1 MRGKKK
7 TLKREKSAM
16 TVSMYGNL
24 LFVIIELVMAV
35 YTSSQAVLL
44 DAVYDGIEFFM
55 LLPSVL
61 MIPLLYKPS
70 SEKRPFGY
78 MQVETIFLVVKGITM
93 TAVTLGLIVNN
104 LDLLLHGG
112 RRISFDTVAYFELFA
127 CVLSLGV
134 VVYLKRKNR
143 SLNSPLIETE
153 MQGWKIDC
161 VVSLGVAYFELFACV
176 LSLGVVVYLK
186 RKNRSL
192 NSPLIET
199 EMQGWKIDCVVSL
212 GMAAAFF
219 LPRMLPDGPWQ
230 VLTPYLD
237 QIITIV
243 LSMFMLPAPIRMVI
257 SGLRDLLLL
266 PPDQETVQNIH
277 QIVEQSL
284 QGTNYSQIQ
293 HEIVKTGR
301 KLWISTY
308 ITLEKDE
315 VSLLKFQQAQS
326 RCIEALR
333 EEYTDFYFELL
344 PLIEFQQEQLSTV

>member
-112 RRISFDTVAYFELFA
+112 RRISFDT
-127 CVLSLGV
+127 
-134 VVYLKRKNR
+134 
-143 SLNSPLIETE
+143 
-153 MQGWKIDC
+153 
-161 VVSLGVAYFELFACV
+161 VAYFELFACV

-326 RCIEALR
+326 RCIEALQ

>member
-1 MRGKKK
+1 
-7 TLKREKSAM
+7 M

-161 VVSLGVAYFELFACV
+161 VVSLG
-176 LSLGVVVYLK
+176 
-186 RKNRSL
+186 
-192 NSPLIET
+192 
-199 EMQGWKIDCVVSL
+199 
-212 GMAAAFF
+212 MAAAFF

-284 QGTNYSQIQ
+284 LGTNYSQIQ

-326 RCIEALR
+326 RCIEALQ

>member
-112 RRISFDTVAYFELFA
+112 RRISFDT
-127 CVLSLGV
+127 
-134 VVYLKRKNR
+134 
-143 SLNSPLIETE
+143 
-153 MQGWKIDC
+153 
-161 VVSLGVAYFELFACV
+161 VAYFELFACV

-326 RCIEALR
+326 RCIEALG

>member
-161 VVSLGVAYFELFACV
+161 VVSLG
-176 LSLGVVVYLK
+176 
-186 RKNRSL
+186 
-192 NSPLIET
+192 
-199 EMQGWKIDCVVSL
+199 
-212 GMAAAFF
+212 MAAAFF

-315 VSLLKFQQAQS
+315 VSLLKFQQAQC
-326 RCIEALR
+326 RCIEALQ

>member
-55 LLPSVL
+55 LLPSVM

-127 CVLSLGV
+127 CVLGLAV
-134 VVYLKRKNR
+134 TL
-143 SLNSPLIETE
+143 
-153 MQGWKIDC
+153 
-161 VVSLGVAYFELFACV
+161 
-176 LSLGVVVYLK
+176 YLK

-230 VLTPYLD
+230 VLTLYLD

-243 LSMFMLPAPIRMVI
+243 LSMFMLPAPIRTVI

-277 QIVEQSL
+277 QIVEQTL

>member
-161 VVSLGVAYFELFACV
+161 VVSLG
-176 LSLGVVVYLK
+176 
-186 RKNRSL
+186 
-192 NSPLIET
+192 
-199 EMQGWKIDCVVSL
+199 
-212 GMAAAFF
+212 MAAAFF

-284 QGTNYSQIQ
+284 QGTNYAQIQ

-315 VSLLKFQQAQS
+315 VSLLKFQQAQC
-326 RCIEALR
+326 RCIEALQ

>member
-1 MRGKKK
+1 
-7 TLKREKSAM
+7 M

-161 VVSLGVAYFELFACV
+161 VVSLG
-176 LSLGVVVYLK
+176 
-186 RKNRSL
+186 
-192 NSPLIET
+192 
-199 EMQGWKIDCVVSL
+199 
-212 GMAAAFF
+212 MAAAFF

-243 LSMFMLPAPIRMVI
+243 LSMFMLPAPIRTVI

-277 QIVEQSL
+277 QIVEQAL
-284 QGTNYSQIQ
+284 QGTNYAQIQ

-326 RCIEALR
+326 RCIEALG

-344 PLIEFQQEQLSTV
+344 PLIEFQQEQLSTVS

>member
-161 VVSLGVAYFELFACV
+161 VVSLG
-176 LSLGVVVYLK
+176 
-186 RKNRSL
+186 
-192 NSPLIET
+192 
-199 EMQGWKIDCVVSL
+199 
-212 GMAAAFF
+212 MAAAFF

-230 VLTPYLD
+230 VLIPYLD

-284 QGTNYSQIQ
+284 QGTNYAQIQ

-315 VSLLKFQQAQS
+315 ISLLKFQIAQT
-326 RCIEALR
+326 RCIEALGKV
-333 EEYTDFYFELL
+333 YTDFYFELL
-344 PLIEFQQEQLSTV
+344 PHIEFCEEDLAAQSL

>member
-161 VVSLGVAYFELFACV
+161 VVSLG
-176 LSLGVVVYLK
+176 
-186 RKNRSL
+186 
-192 NSPLIET
+192 
-199 EMQGWKIDCVVSL
+199 
-212 GMAAAFF
+212 MAAAFF

-277 QIVEQSL
+277 QIVEQAL
-284 QGTNYSQIQ
+284 QETNYSQIQ

-326 RCIEALR
+326 RCIEALG

>member
-161 VVSLGVAYFELFACV
+161 VVSLG
-176 LSLGVVVYLK
+176 
-186 RKNRSL
+186 
-192 NSPLIET
+192 
-199 EMQGWKIDCVVSL
+199 
-212 GMAAAFF
+212 MAAAFF

-284 QGTNYSQIQ
+284 QGTNYAQIQ

-326 RCIEALR
+326 RCIEALG

>member
-1 MRGKKK
+1 
-7 TLKREKSAM
+7 M

-161 VVSLGVAYFELFACV
+161 VVSLG
-176 LSLGVVVYLK
+176 
-186 RKNRSL
+186 
-192 NSPLIET
+192 
-199 EMQGWKIDCVVSL
+199 
-212 GMAAAFF
+212 MAAAFF

-284 QGTNYSQIQ
+284 QGTNYAQIQ

>member
-24 LFVIIELVMAV
+24 LFVLIELVMAV

-70 SEKRPFGY
+70 CEKRPFGY

-127 CVLSLGV
+127 CVLGLAV
-134 VVYLKRKNR
+134 TL
-143 SLNSPLIETE
+143 
-153 MQGWKIDC
+153 
-161 VVSLGVAYFELFACV
+161 
-176 LSLGVVVYLK
+176 YLK

-219 LPRMLPDGPWQ
+219 LPQVLPDGPWR
-230 VLTPYLD
+230 VLTPYFD

-243 LSMFMLPAPIRMVI
+243 LSMFMLPAPIRTVI

-266 PPDQETVQNIH
+266 PPDQETVQTIH
-277 QIVEQSL
+277 QIVEQTL
-284 QGTNYSQIQ
+284 VDTHYAQIQ

-308 ITLEKDE
+308 ITLDKDE
-315 VSLLKFQQAQS
+315 VSLLKFQQAQT
-326 RCIEALR
+326 RCIEALG

-344 PLIEFQQEQLSTV
+344 PHIEFQQEPLSTVS

>member
-24 LFVIIELVMAV
+24 LFVLIELVMAV

-127 CVLSLGV
+127 CVLGLAV
-134 VVYLKRKNR
+134 TL
-143 SLNSPLIETE
+143 
-153 MQGWKIDC
+153 
-161 VVSLGVAYFELFACV
+161 
-176 LSLGVVVYLK
+176 YLK

-243 LSMFMLPAPIRMVI
+243 LSMFMLPAPIRTVI

-277 QIVEQSL
+277 KIVEQAL

-315 VSLLKFQQAQS
+315 VSLLKFQQAQG

>member
-161 VVSLGVAYFELFACV
+161 VVSLG
-176 LSLGVVVYLK
+176 
-186 RKNRSL
+186 
-192 NSPLIET
+192 
-199 EMQGWKIDCVVSL
+199 
-212 GMAAAFF
+212 MAAAFF

-284 QGTNYSQIQ
+284 QGTNYAQIQ

>member
-1 MRGKKK
+1 
-7 TLKREKSAM
+7 M

-112 RRISFDTVAYFELFA
+112 RRISFDT
-127 CVLSLGV
+127 
-134 VVYLKRKNR
+134 
-143 SLNSPLIETE
+143 
-153 MQGWKIDC
+153 
-161 VVSLGVAYFELFACV
+161 VAYFELFACV

-315 VSLLKFQQAQS
+315 VSLLKFQQAQC
-326 RCIEALR
+326 RCIEALQ

>member
-1 MRGKKK
+1 
-7 TLKREKSAM
+7 M

-112 RRISFDTVAYFELFA
+112 RRISFDT
-127 CVLSLGV
+127 
-134 VVYLKRKNR
+134 
-143 SLNSPLIETE
+143 
-153 MQGWKIDC
+153 
-161 VVSLGVAYFELFACV
+161 VAYFELFACV

-326 RCIEALR
+326 RCIEALG

>member
-161 VVSLGVAYFELFACV
+161 VVSLG
-176 LSLGVVVYLK
+176 
-186 RKNRSL
+186 
-192 NSPLIET
+192 
-199 EMQGWKIDCVVSL
+199 
-212 GMAAAFF
+212 MAAAFF

-315 VSLLKFQQAQS
+315 VSLLKFQQAQF
-326 RCIEALR
+326 RCIEALQ

>member
-161 VVSLGVAYFELFACV
+161 VVSLG
-176 LSLGVVVYLK
+176 
-186 RKNRSL
+186 
-192 NSPLIET
+192 
-199 EMQGWKIDCVVSL
+199 
-212 GMAAAFF
+212 MAAAFF
-219 LPRMLPDGPWQ
+219 LPRMLPDGPWL
-230 VLTPYLD
+230 VLIPYLD

-315 VSLLKFQQAQS
+315 VSLLKFQQAQC
-326 RCIEALR
+326 RCIEALQ

>member
-24 LFVIIELVMAV
+24 LFVLIELVMAV

-127 CVLSLGV
+127 CVLGLA
-134 VVYLKRKNR
+134 
-143 SLNSPLIETE
+143 
-153 MQGWKIDC
+153 
-161 VVSLGVAYFELFACV
+161 VAL
-176 LSLGVVVYLK
+176 YLK

-243 LSMFMLPAPIRMVI
+243 LSMFMLPAPIRTVI

-266 PPDQETVQNIH
+266 PPDQETVESIH
-277 QIVEQSL
+277 QIVEQAL
-284 QGTNYSQIQ
+284 QGTNYAQIQ

-308 ITLEKDE
+308 ITLDKDE
-315 VSLLKFQQAQS
+315 ISLLKFQQAQT
-326 RCIEALR
+326 RCIEALGK
-333 EEYTDFYFELL
+333 EYTDFYFELL

>member
-161 VVSLGVAYFELFACV
+161 VVSLG
-176 LSLGVVVYLK
+176 
-186 RKNRSL
+186 
-192 NSPLIET
+192 
-199 EMQGWKIDCVVSL
+199 
-212 GMAAAFF
+212 MAAAFF

-230 VLTPYLD
+230 VLIPYLD

-284 QGTNYSQIQ
+284 QGTNYAQIQ

-326 RCIEALR
+326 RCIEALG

>member
-161 VVSLGVAYFELFACV
+161 VVSLG
-176 LSLGVVVYLK
+176 
-186 RKNRSL
+186 
-192 NSPLIET
+192 
-199 EMQGWKIDCVVSL
+199 
-212 GMAAAFF
+212 MAAAFF

-230 VLTPYLD
+230 VLIPYLD

-315 VSLLKFQQAQS
+315 VSLLKFQQAQC
-326 RCIEALR
+326 RCIEALQ

>member
-1 MRGKKK
+1 
-7 TLKREKSAM
+7 M

-24 LFVIIELVMAV
+24 LFVLIELVMAV

-127 CVLSLGV
+127 CVLGLA
-134 VVYLKRKNR
+134 
-143 SLNSPLIETE
+143 
-153 MQGWKIDC
+153 
-161 VVSLGVAYFELFACV
+161 VAL
-176 LSLGVVVYLK
+176 YLK

-266 PPDQETVQNIH
+266 PPDQETVESIH
-277 QIVEQSL
+277 QIVEQAL
-284 QGTNYSQIQ
+284 QGTNYAQIQ

-308 ITLEKDE
+308 ITLDKDE
-315 VSLLKFQQAQS
+315 ISLLKFQQAQT
-326 RCIEALR
+326 RCIEALG

-344 PLIEFQQEQLSTV
+344 PLIEFQQEQLSTVS